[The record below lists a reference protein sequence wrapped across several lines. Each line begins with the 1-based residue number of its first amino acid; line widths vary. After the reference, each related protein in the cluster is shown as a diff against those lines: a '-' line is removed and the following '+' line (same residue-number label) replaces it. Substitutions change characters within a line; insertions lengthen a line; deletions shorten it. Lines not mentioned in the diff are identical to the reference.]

1 MPAKSETTK
10 STPADSAQ
18 IISEEAI
25 RQRAYYMW
33 EADGRPDGRGDHY
46 WSLAHA
52 EATKAFVETT
62 GNGVAKT
69 TKGKNANA
77 GPAKLRA
84 TKDTKAKV
92 KEAAPKAKAKA
103 AEEPKPKKATKPRAA
118 VPKVK

>member
-1 MPAKSETTK
+1 MPAKSATTK
-10 STPADSAQ
+10 STPADPAGQ
-18 IISEEAI
+18 LSEDAI

-33 EADGRPDGRGDHY
+33 EADGRPEGRGDHY

-52 EATKAFVETT
+52 EATKAFVEAT
-62 GNGVAKT
+62 GNGVART

-92 KEAAPKAKAKA
+92 KEAAAKPKLK
-103 AEEPKPKKATKPRAA
+103 AEEPKPKKATKPRSA
-118 VPKVK
+118 VPKAK